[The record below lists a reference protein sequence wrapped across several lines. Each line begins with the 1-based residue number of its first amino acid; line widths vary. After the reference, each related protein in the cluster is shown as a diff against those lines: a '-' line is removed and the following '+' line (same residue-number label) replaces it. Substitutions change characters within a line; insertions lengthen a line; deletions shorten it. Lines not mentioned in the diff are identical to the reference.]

1 VAAPV
6 LFCTDVF
13 WDQCGDQVVAIDPT
27 IEVVRLID
35 DQQVP
40 PSDLA
45 RITIAFFSPDVW
57 PDRTADFMRAC
68 LKTERL
74 EWLQT
79 VAAGT
84 DHSVYQR
91 IRGKGVAITNGIG
104 AAAPSIA
111 ETVMMYLLALGRDL
125 PQLGRAQ
132 AERRWDSQVVRDL
145 AGMRLGIVGFGAIG
159 AAVANLADAFDMQTI
174 GLRRTVRGDE
184 QCEMWTTARFDDL
197 LGWADAVVVTA
208 PLTNETRG
216 LFDERAFAAMRP
228 GSWFI
233 NVGRGEIVNETAL
246 IAALD
251 TGRIAGAGLDVFA
264 TEPLPADSPL
274 WILTNVIITPH
285 SSARTARTD
294 QRAIEIFY
302 ENLRRRTAGDELI
315 NVTSAVS

>member
-1 VAAPV
+1 MTAPV

-13 WDQCGDQVVAIDPT
+13 WDQCGDEVVAIDPT
-27 IEVVRLID
+27 IEVVRLIG
-35 DQQVP
+35 DQP
-40 PSDLA
+40 MLPSDLA

-57 PDRTADFMRAC
+57 PDRPADFMRPC
-68 LKTERL
+68 LKADRL

-79 VAAGT
+79 IAAGT

-91 IRGKGVAITNGIG
+91 IRDKGALVTNGVG

-111 ETVMMYLLALGRDL
+111 ETVMMYLLALGRGL
-125 PQLGRAQ
+125 PRLGRAQ
-132 AERRWDSQVVRDL
+132 AERRWDSQVIRDL

-159 AAVANLADAFDMQTI
+159 AAIANLADAFDMETI
-174 GLRRTVRGDE
+174 GLRRTTRGDE
-184 QCEMWTTARFDDL
+184 RRQIWGPDRFDEL
-197 LGWADAVVVTA
+197 LGWADAIVVAA
-208 PLTNETRG
+208 PLNGETRG
-216 LFDERAFAAMRP
+216 LFDERAFTTMRP

-233 NVGRGEIVNETAL
+233 NVGRGEIVDEPAL

-251 TGRIAGAGLDVFA
+251 SDHIAGAGLDVFA

-274 WILTNVIITPH
+274 WILPNVIITPH

-302 ENLRRRTAGDELI
+302 ENLRRRTAGDDLV
-315 NVTSAVS
+315 NLTSAVS